1 MNRGDIWWAQIE
13 PKARPVVLIS
23 RQSHILSRDKV
34 MVAQVTSRVRGLLSE
49 VPLDPRD
56 GLRFPCVAD
65 AGTLHSVHKSR
76 LLRRVAKLSG
86 TKLDALDAALR
97 FALGLD

>member
-1 MNRGDIWWAQIE
+1 LNRAEIWWAQIE
-13 PKARPVVLIS
+13 PKARPVVLVS
-23 RQSHILSRDKV
+23 RQSHLLSRNTV
-34 MVAQVTSRVRGLLSE
+34 MVAQVTSRIRGLLSE
-49 VPLDPRD
+49 VPLGPQD

-76 LLRRVAKLSG
+76 LLRRVAALSG
-86 TKLDALDAALR
+86 PKRLALDAALR